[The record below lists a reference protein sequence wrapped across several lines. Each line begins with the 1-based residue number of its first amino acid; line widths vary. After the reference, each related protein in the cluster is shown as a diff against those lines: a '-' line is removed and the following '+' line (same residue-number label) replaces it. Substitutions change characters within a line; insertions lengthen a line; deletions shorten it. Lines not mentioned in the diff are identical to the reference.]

1 MRRYKERPRP
11 DFRPADDGLRMTNE
25 FINRLSATPRFLG
38 KLWRLAAPYW
48 WAPGTAEFTLLG
60 KRLHMPERWLA
71 RGLLALVL
79 FLNIVIV
86 WILKLANDW
95 NARFYNALQE
105 KNLEAFWSELRYF
118 VIIAALFIVV
128 AVYRLWFRQMLQIRW
143 RRWLTGVYVGEW
155 LANRTYYRMELT
167 NHGTDNPEQRI
178 QEDCDA
184 FTQQTLA
191 IVLGLISEV
200 LTLVTFTVILWNL
213 SGSITLPIFGGIE
226 VPGYMMWVAV
236 VYAAAGSW
244 LTYKIGRPLVRVNFE
259 LQRYNADFRY
269 KMVRVRENAESIA
282 LYNGEKD
289 EERTIGSAFQRIYA
303 IWWEYMRYNKRL
315 TWFTAFYGQ
324 AADVFPL
331 VVASP
336 RYFSGE
342 IPLGVLTQTAG
353 AFGRVQGALSW
364 FVDTFTTLADW
375 RATIDRLTG
384 FGETMTATKA
394 RAASEHAFDVETA
407 PGTLRLTNVD
417 VTLPDGRTLL
427 REVDLAIHKGE
438 SVLVQGPSGSGKTTL
453 FRALAGIWPFG
464 HGRITLPTDARIL
477 FLPQRPYLPLGTLA
491 NVLCYPDAA
500 ADYPHESMTEALAAC
515 RLPHLADRLNESG
528 NWAMALSPGEQQ
540 RIAFARA
547 LLYRPDWLFLD
558 EATSALDAATEADL
572 YALLKERLP
581 EATLVGIAHKPGLA
595 RFHDRRLVI
604 DPAVGQVRSEAID
617 MADGTAAAE

>member
-1 MRRYKERPRP
+1 MTH
-11 DFRPADDGLRMTNE
+11 DFIA
-25 FINRLSATPRFLG
+25 RLSATPQFLG

-48 WAPGTAEFTLLG
+48 WAPDTAEVRFLG
-60 KRLHMPERWLA
+60 RTVRLPERWLA

-79 FLNIVIV
+79 VLNIGIV
-86 WILKLANDW
+86 WLLKLANDW
-95 NARFYNALQE
+95 NARFFNALQD
-105 KNLEAFWSELRYF
+105 KNVDAFWAELRYF
-118 VIIAALFIVV
+118 VVIAAMFIVV

-143 RRWLTGVYVGEW
+143 RRWLTDVYVGEW
-155 LANRTYYRMELT
+155 LSNRTYYRMELI
-167 NHGTDNPEQRI
+167 NHGADNPEQRI

-191 IVLGLISEV
+191 IVLGLISEI
-200 LTLVTFTVILWNL
+200 LTLITFTVVLWNL
-213 SGSITLPIFGGIE
+213 SGSITIPIFGGVE
-226 VPGYMMWVAV
+226 VPGYMMWVAI
-236 VYAAAGSW
+236 VYAAVGSW
-244 LTYKIGRPLVRVNFE
+244 LTYKIGRPLVRVNFD

-269 KMVRVRENAESIA
+269 RMVRVRENAESIA

-289 EERTIGSAFQRIYA
+289 EQRTIGGAFQRIYA
-303 IWWEYMRYNKRL
+303 IWWDFMRYNKRL

-364 FVDTFTTLADW
+364 FVDMFTTLADW

-384 FGETMTATKA
+384 FGDAMAATKA
-394 RAASEHAFDVETA
+394 QAAAEHAFDVGTA
-407 PGTLRLTNVD
+407 TGALRLQDVD
-417 VTLPDGRTLL
+417 VALPDGRVLL
-427 REVDLAIHKGE
+427 RDVDLAIAHGE

-453 FRALAGIWPFG
+453 FRVLAGIWPFG
-464 HGRITLPTDARIL
+464 RGRINLPEGARIL
-477 FLPQRPYLPLGTLA
+477 FLPQRPYLPLGTLRD
-491 NVLCYPDAA
+491 VLCYPDTAGSSSDAA
-500 ADYPHESMTEALAAC
+500 LRDALADC
-515 RLPHLADRLNESG
+515 RLAHLADRLDETG

-558 EATSALDAATEADL
+558 EATSALDEANEAEL
-572 YALLKERLP
+572 YMLLKERLP
-581 EATLVGIAHKPGLA
+581 ATTLVGIAHKPGVA

-604 DPAVGQVRSEAID
+604 DPAAGRVRSEGID
-617 MADGTAAAE
+617 LAGGGAAAE